1 MIVTGE
7 ESNHVPSE
15 IGKEI
20 GKQFVI
26 SVCELLLTIV
36 FAEVF
41 KKGREKKLRKLA
53 GLQEDKGK

>member
-1 MIVTGE
+1 MIATGE

-20 GKQFVI
+20 GKQFVS

-41 KKGREKKLRKLA
+41 KKGREKII
-53 GLQEDKGK
+53 QEIGWCTRR